1 MVKVHL
7 RLSSLVPLFLILLLS
22 LGVIQPHGSFVQSAE
37 AGAARQEVT
46 EPAPSPEGNSDP
58 TAIPTD
64 SPTENPTQAPATE
77 TAVPTTLPSPQP
89 TAEPVTPAP
98 ETTAE
103 VPAQPEATEPVAPET
118 TDEANPEL
126 TPEVNP
132 ELTPELTPEATDEL
146 SSSPFE
152 VLATCTETGVEF
164 AITNLMLL
172 DATDAYALVD
182 DAALLENTEEPLTL
196 EYTEF
201 TLLSGETLTLT
212 AGFATPALVLRDD
225 EEIYTL
231 DEPCEEIIPPVLTVE
246 IVCAFETGISFT
258 LSNSG
263 GAMPAEQPYT
273 ITSADAAAVEGSFLL
288 GANESITLAAGYGT
302 PAFASGEIASAPEA
316 PCYAPATVGGSV
328 WNDFDGNGVRDD
340 VETGLAG
347 ITVYLTDSA
356 GFSLT
361 AITVDDGSYF
371 FGMLPTGSYS
381 VSVDAA
387 TLAPD
392 SLLTAPAGSNG
403 AVALDV
409 LIGTNTTVDFG
420 YIRQGTASVSGAL
433 WLETTNFGVRDAGEM
448 GVVGAAVLLVDASGV
463 VVGFS
468 PVDAVTG
475 AYQFSEIPAGDYTVR
490 LDQSTLFTPNGM
502 TWNSDA
508 TLDYETPVTLV
519 ADAVLTGIDFGIVG
533 TF

>member
-1 MVKVHL
+1 M
-7 RLSSLVPLFLILLLS
+7 
-22 LGVIQPHGSFVQSAE
+22 
-37 AGAARQEVT
+37 
-46 EPAPSPEGNSDP
+46 
-58 TAIPTD
+58 
-64 SPTENPTQAPATE
+64 
-77 TAVPTTLPSPQP
+77 
-89 TAEPVTPAP
+89 
-98 ETTAE
+98 
-103 VPAQPEATEPVAPET
+103 QPEATQVVAPEGT
-118 TDEANPEL
+118 E
-126 TPEVNP
+126 EVNP

-146 SSSPFE
+146 SSNAFE
-152 VLATCTETGVEF
+152 VLATCGETGVEF
-164 AITNLMLL
+164 AITNLTLL
-172 DATDAYALVD
+172 EVTDAYAIVD
-182 DAALLENTEEPLTL
+182 DAALLDNTEEPLTL

-212 AGFATPALVLRDD
+212 AGFATPALVLSD
-225 EEIYTL
+225 EEAIYTL

-273 ITSADAAAVEGSFLL
+273 IASTDAPALEGSFQL
-288 GANESITLAAGYGT
+288 GANESITLAAGYGSPAFTSGDLSST
-302 PAFASGEIASAPEA
+302 PAE
-316 PCYAPATVGGSV
+316 PCFAPATVAGNV
-328 WNDFDGNGVRDD
+328 WNDFDGNGVRGD
-340 VETGLAG
+340 VESGLAG
-347 ITVYLTDSA
+347 ITVYLTDAA

-387 TLAPD
+387 TVAPD
-392 SLLTAPAGSNG
+392 SLLTAPAGSDG
-403 AVALDV
+403 AVSLDV

-420 YIRQGTASVSGAL
+420 YIRKGTASVSGVF
-433 WLETTNFGVRDAGEM
+433 WLETTNYGVRDAGEM

-475 AYQFSEIPAGDYTVR
+475 AYQFNEVVAGDYIVR

-508 TLDYETPVTLV
+508 TLDYETPVTLA
-519 ADAVLTGIDFGIVG
+519 ADTALTGIDFGIVG